1 MPSSRCWTSAAS
13 TFAHSQK
20 GDRSM
25 KESDSGSRGARSD
38 NASVASSA
46 DRLWPVLLDRLTDEQ
61 PENRKLEPMHA
72 RVMSRKAY
80 REGILRDLRWLLN
93 STNSDAI
100 IDFTGHGDAERS
112 VVNYGMTGLAG
123 LLASNIDKA
132 ELESRIRRAIVE
144 FEPRILPQT
153 LEVQVT
159 ASESAL
165 DLHNV
170 LAVVIRGQLWS
181 IPYPLE
187 MLLRSDID
195 LETGQVVLHDES
207 RGE

>member
-1 MPSSRCWTSAAS
+1 MIPAET
-13 TFAHSQK
+13 
-20 GDRSM
+20 
-25 KESDSGSRGARSD
+25 GSRGAGSD
-38 NASVASSA
+38 GGAAASSA

-61 PENRKLEPMHA
+61 PDNRKPEPVQA
-72 RVMSRKAY
+72 RIMSRRAY
-80 REGILRDLRWLLN
+80 RDGILRDLRWLLN
-93 STNSDAI
+93 SSNSVAT
-100 IDFTGHGDAERS
+100 IDFTGHGEAQRS
-112 VVNYGMTGLAG
+112 VINFGVAELSGR
-123 LLASNIDKA
+123 LASNVDKS
-132 ELESRIRRAIVE
+132 ELENMIRRAIVD
-144 FEPRILPQT
+144 FEPRILPQN

-159 ASESAL
+159 LSEGAMDS
-165 DLHNV
+165 HNV